1 VTTARRDELWHRL
14 AEAGLVQGDVPAPA
28 DARAP
33 WFVRAMLGVAG
44 WIGAMFF
51 LGFAGVG
58 FAFVFRSGGAAL
70 GIGALC
76 CAAAY
81 IIFRRYGRH
90 DLATQFGLAVSIAG
104 QSMFIFGLNE
114 SGGFDSDDAIFWILM
129 AVFQAA
135 ITALLGNFVNRVLSA
150 TAGAVAIWIA
160 MYKLGL
166 FGLPFAAISA
176 ALAVL
181 WLNEGRWSARGE
193 LWRPVGYGLTFTLL
207 LLPEVMNVVGGL
219 ASTRPPIL
227 PLAVIPWVHRILMA
241 AVFIYLVHQ
250 LLARNGVQPS
260 STAGLA
266 ALGAAVAVSIA
277 TMKAGGVAAALLVL
291 MLGFA
296 RGNRA
301 LLGLGIVGMLGHL
314 SYFYYSLE
322 MTLLAKSG
330 ALIAAGVTLVV
341 LWALMRVV
349 FGAAPDTEPAS
360 A

>member
-1 VTTARRDELWHRL
+1 VIAVRREELWRRL
-14 AEAGLVQGDVPAPA
+14 ADAGVAQGDVPAAA
-28 DARAP
+28 DPRAP

-51 LGFAGVG
+51 LGFVGAGL
-58 FAFVFRSGGAAL
+58 AFVFRSGGAAL
-70 GIGALC
+70 SVGALC

-81 IIFRRYGRH
+81 IIFRRFGRN

-104 QSMFIFGLNE
+104 QSMFVYGLHE
-114 SGGFDSDDAIFWILM
+114 SGGFDTDEGVFWILM

-135 ITALLGNFVNRVLSA
+135 VTALLGNFVNRVLSA

-160 MYKLGL
+160 MYQLGL
-166 FGLPFAAISA
+166 YGLPFAAISA
-176 ALAVL
+176 ALAIL
-181 WLNEGRWSARGE
+181 WLNEGRWSVRGE

-207 LLPEVMNVVGGL
+207 LLPEVMNLVGGL
-219 ASTRPPIL
+219 AGTGPPIL

-241 AVFIYLVHQ
+241 AVLLYAVHRLLV
-250 LLARNGVQPS
+250 RNGVRPS

-266 ALGAAVAVSIA
+266 ALGAAVAVSVA

-301 LLGLGIVGMLGHL
+301 LSGLGIVGMLGHL

-330 ALIAAGVTLVV
+330 ALVATGATLVV
-341 LWALMRVV
+341 LWALMRAL
-349 FGAAPDTEPAS
+349 FGAAPDTEPAN

>member
-1 VTTARRDELWHRL
+1 MTTTRRDELWRRL
-14 AEAGLVQGDVPAPA
+14 AEAGLVQGDVPAAA

-51 LGFAGVG
+51 LGFVGVG
-58 FAFVFRSGGAAL
+58 LAFVFRSGGAAL
-70 GIGALC
+70 GVGALC

-114 SGGFDSDDAIFWILM
+114 SGLDSDEGIFWILM

-135 ITALLGNFVNRVLSA
+135 ITVLLDNFVNRVLSA

-160 MYKLGL
+160 MYQLGL

-176 ALAVL
+176 ALAIL
-181 WLNEGRWSARGE
+181 WLSEGRWSARGE

-207 LLPEVMNVVGGL
+207 ILPEVMNLVGGPGS
-219 ASTRPPIL
+219 ARPPIL

-241 AVFIYLVHQ
+241 AVFIYVVHQ
-250 LLARNGVQPS
+250 LLVRNGVQPT

-266 ALGAAVAVSIA
+266 ALGAAVAVSVA

-301 LLGLGIVGMLGHL
+301 LFGLGVVGMLGHL

-322 MTLLAKSG
+322 LTLLAKSG
-330 ALIAAGVTLVV
+330 ALVATGVTLVV
-341 LWALMRVV
+341 LWALMRAV
-349 FGAAPDTEPAS
+349 FGTAPETEPAN